1 MAKPS
6 IGILGMGSVGQ
17 ALGAGFARHPLER
30 DRDLLLAG
38 PERLRGKVVAVPPP
52 GRGRR
57 HPAAVDGSYLRP
69 PPHLLGY
76 LALSGSSGW
85 GWYMAAAASPVL
97 LEVDA
102 LIRRYGLV
110 PSEDVRSL
118 LARAAEQRMLER
130 GEPFAV
136 AVQRAVA
143 LLALSARPA

>member
-1 MAKPS
+1 
-6 IGILGMGSVGQ
+6 
-17 ALGAGFARHPLER
+17 
-30 DRDLLLAG
+30 
-38 PERLRGKVVAVPPP
+38 
-52 GRGRR
+52 
-57 HPAAVDGSYLRP
+57 
-69 PPHLLGY
+69 
-76 LALSGSSGW
+76 
-85 GWYMAAAASPVL
+85 VL

-102 LIRRYGLV
+102 LIRRHGLV

>member
-1 MAKPS
+1 
-6 IGILGMGSVGQ
+6 
-17 ALGAGFARHPLER
+17 
-30 DRDLLLAG
+30 
-38 PERLRGKVVAVPPP
+38 
-52 GRGRR
+52 
-57 HPAAVDGSYLRP
+57 LRP

-76 LALSGSSGW
+76 LALSGSPGW
-85 GWYMAAAASPVL
+85 GWYMAAASFPVL

-143 LLALSARPA
+143 LLALSARSA

>member
-1 MAKPS
+1 
-6 IGILGMGSVGQ
+6 
-17 ALGAGFARHPLER
+17 
-30 DRDLLLAG
+30 
-38 PERLRGKVVAVPPP
+38 
-52 GRGRR
+52 
-57 HPAAVDGSYLRP
+57 
-69 PPHLLGY
+69 
-76 LALSGSSGW
+76 
-85 GWYMAAAASPVL
+85 MAAASFPVL

-143 LLALSARPA
+143 LLALSARSA